1 MLLDTTKITYIHVY
15 IRICKCKYKYKS
27 KCRHIYIYIYIERE
41 RERERETQEHV
52 KINTCKLYHHIHVN
66 VCFSCLHGFL
76 TSNSLARPL
85 LTFRILLITSCSL
98 GCLLKK
104 LPPALKIKILL
115 VPVN

>member
-1 MLLDTTKITYIHVY
+1 MCIYAYVNVNININIKVNV
-15 IRICKCKYKYKS
+15 C
-27 KCRHIYIYIYIERE
+27 IYIYKE

-52 KINTCKLYHHIHVN
+52 KINTCKLYHHIRVN

-85 LTFRILLITSCSL
+85 LTFRVLLITSYSL

-115 VPVN
+115 VLVN